1 MSASANVTA
10 APAARTGMPP
20 WNALVVGITALL
32 AVAIGGV
39 LASFLMTNRAALGTF
54 ALAGS
59 VPADA
64 PLVYELRLDL
74 PGGQAEALEQLL
86 GHFPA
91 AASDAIG
98 DGNLERW
105 IDDQLE
111 AAGLDYRYATDV
123 KPWFDGRVTFAVLE
137 LSTLTSETGMDPDL
151 GGMTPMA
158 PGFAVVIGSRDP
170 EAARIFV
177 DRVRADAEEK
187 GLVFSSETYAGV
199 EVWSQSEPDPF
210 SGMAMSFA
218 LDRDGLILAGD
229 PADVREILDVR
240 AGRAPSLVTSDD
252 YRRLTDALAPD
263 AAASFFVNTD
273 ALIGSVVD
281 AWRSMPELEP
291 FVPVYERLVAAS
303 GAAAATLHIE
313 PNGLRADVVAAI
325 PDELPVA
332 PNAERG
338 LDAQAPGDAIFF
350 ADAGRIGELLAWYI
364 TAAKEAMPDA
374 SASPEF
380 NRQTIADVEA
390 ALGSDLEAFVSWI
403 DDAALVAGWDG
414 SQPYA
419 GAILTTDEPDA
430 ARQRIGQLRALAELG
445 AAQAGM
451 TFSEEEVAGVEV
463 VTVRFPMDDAAGLP
477 LEPVVQ
483 YAIDERRV
491 VVGVGDQFVRR
502 VLELDTGASLAASD
516 RYRAARDAAGP
527 ASNQGVAWL
536 DLVALR
542 AAIEP
547 NLPPDVRAMYDQFV
561 AAWVDPLDYLV
572 GVTSQ
577 QGDVSVAVS
586 HFRVR

>member
-20 WNALVVGITALL
+20 WNAAVVGITALL

-39 LASFLMTNRAALGTF
+39 LASVLMTNRAGPGTF

-74 PGGQAEALEQLL
+74 PGGQGEALEQLL
-86 GHFPA
+86 AHFPA

-111 AAGLDYRYATDV
+111 AGGLDYRYATDV

-137 LSTLTSETGMDPDL
+137 LSMLTSETGTDWAP
-151 GGMTPMA
+151 GEMTPMA
-158 PGFAVVIGSRDP
+158 PGFAVVVGSRAP
-170 EAARIFV
+170 EAARSFA
-177 DRVRADAEEK
+177 DRVRADAEEQ
-187 GLVFSSETYAGV
+187 GLTFSSETYEGV

-210 SGMAMSFA
+210 SGMALSWA

-229 PADVREILDVR
+229 PGDVREILDVR
-240 AGRAPSLVTSDD
+240 AGRAPSLAASDD
-252 YRRLTDALAPD
+252 YRRLSAALAPD
-263 AAASFFVNTD
+263 AAASFFINTD
-273 ALIGSVVD
+273 ALVG
-281 AWRSMPELEP
+281 ALTEEWRSIPGLDA
-291 FVPVYERLVAAS
+291 FVPVYERLVEAS
-303 GAAAATLHIE
+303 GAAAATVHIE
-313 PNGLRADVVAAI
+313 PNGIRADAVAAI
-325 PDELPVA
+325 PDELPVP
-332 PNAERG
+332 PNSERG

-350 ADAGRIGELLAWYI
+350 ADGGRIGELLAWYI

-380 NRQTIADVEA
+380 NRQTIADAEA

-403 DDAALVAGWDG
+403 DDAAIVAGWDG

-419 GAILTTDEPDA
+419 GAILTSDEPEA

-445 AAQAGM
+445 AAQAGA

-463 VTVRFPMDDAAGLP
+463 VTIRFPMDDAAQLP

-491 VVGVGDQFVRR
+491 VVGVGDRFVRR
-502 VLELDTGASLAASD
+502 VLELDAGASLAAAD
-516 RYRAARDAAGP
+516 RYRAARDEAGP
-527 ASNQGVAWL
+527 ASNQGVAWF

-547 NLPPDVRAMYDQFV
+547 SLPPDMRAMYDEHV
-561 AAWVDPLDYLV
+561 AAWVEPLDYLV
-572 GVTSQ
+572 GVTRQ